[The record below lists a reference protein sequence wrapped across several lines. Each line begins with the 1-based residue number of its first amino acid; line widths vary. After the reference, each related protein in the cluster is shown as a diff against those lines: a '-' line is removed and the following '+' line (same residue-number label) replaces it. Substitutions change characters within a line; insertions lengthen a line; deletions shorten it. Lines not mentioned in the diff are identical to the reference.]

1 MERVEEVV
9 VGYCRRVGAKPP
21 PPDAN
26 GGFVLRFQD
35 RIEVRLSG
43 DGRDRLLLRA
53 DLPQLTRD
61 RGRRDALQ
69 RLMRV
74 NLLLSGRKRA
84 TLTLDNAVETPF
96 LYTRLSVG
104 PTDVDSSYRSIT
116 TFVNEVAAFHKA
128 LNRSH

>member
-21 PPDAN
+21 PPDAD

-84 TLTLDNAVETPF
+84 TLTLDNAAETPF
-96 LYTRLSVG
+96 LYTLLSVG
-104 PTDVDSSYRSIT
+104 PADVDSSHRSIT
-116 TFVNEVAAFHKA
+116 TFVNEVAAFYKA